1 MTTNPKAVAAPA
13 FPSIGSNALTP
24 SFSSI
29 QRNRGNRFSVD
40 LSSAN
45 VVDILLAYEAKQ
57 RKAKPNYSMQPV
69 IKFIEDIEEAERVA
83 AETTIMPDGSRAEW
97 AGPFQPIDICAD
109 FWVAFEIFYVNTPGQ
124 YGKKRHASG
133 CETYANKIIAAL
145 AWSQAY
151 GVKLDP
157 TFREKNFG
165 RYKKKRITP
174 THDQISLIYHYD
186 LDVKE
191 NRERIRAL
199 AEKMKLTRFSF
210 ALLRKVRDHFVL
222 SCSLGQRIS
231 DSKRIDPSHFSG
243 TVYETTQQKTGNHA
257 RVDVQ
262 VCAIDWDVVKEILER
277 YDYHAPAYGVDTGN
291 YNKFLHLLCRAIGGP
306 FDRVVTW
313 EYKESGEIFRESA
326 PVWQL
331 MTSHVARRT
340 FITNEIQRGKP
351 MPEIMRESGH
361 ADARNMNTYYVPD
374 SH

>member
-1 MTTNPKAVAAPA
+1 MSTYL
-13 FPSIGSNALTP
+13 SIGSNAVAST
-24 SFSSI
+24 FANI
-29 QRNRGNRFSVD
+29 QRNRGNRFSMD
-40 LSSAN
+40 LSDSS
-45 VVDILLAYEAKQ
+45 VIGICQAYEAKQ
-57 RKAKPNYSMQPV
+57 RKSKPNYSMQPV
-69 IKFIEDIEEAERVA
+69 IRILEAIEQSEKES
-83 AETTIMPDGSRAEW
+83 AETTILPDGSRAEW

-109 FWVAFEIFYVNTPGQ
+109 FWVAFETFYIDTPGQ

-151 GVKLDP
+151 GAKLDP
-157 TFREKNFG
+157 TFREKQFG
-165 RYKKKRITP
+165 RYSKKRITP

-191 NRERIRAL
+191 NRKLIKSL
-199 AEKMKLTRFSF
+199 AKEMKIDRFSF

-231 DSKRIDPSHFSG
+231 DSKRLDPSHFQG
-243 TVYETTQQKTGNHA
+243 TIYETTQQKTGNHA
-257 RVDVQ
+257 RVNLQ
-262 VCAIDWDVVKEILER
+262 ECAIDWDVVREILER
-277 YDYHAPAYGVDTGN
+277 YNYYAPAFGVDTGH
-291 YNKFLHLLCRAIGGP
+291 YNRFLHLLCRAIGGP
-306 FDRVVTW
+306 FNRIVTW
-313 EYKESGEIFRESA
+313 EYKEAGTIIKESA
-326 PVWQL
+326 PIWQL

-361 ADARNMNTYYVPD
+361 SDARNMNTYYVPE